1 MAQLVARLTG
11 GQEAAG
17 SSPVTR
23 TKTLET
29 AMFQGFLLSL
39 QNNQGL
45 LIFGVSS
52 KNPVASHCKKAG
64 III

>member
-1 MAQLVARLTG
+1 MVSLKIQYNIYYFTYTLYPGVAQLVARLTG

-29 AMFQGFLLSL
+29 SVFQGFLLFL
-39 QNNQGL
+39 QT
-45 LIFGVSS
+45 
-52 KNPVASHCKKAG
+52 
-64 III
+64 